1 MCRASEAFKTVVLKN
16 ANEKIWIKN
25 LNIIVKNKNNVGLKI
40 KKIEFLAVAG
50 QFMLKKKLLIFFS
63 VFSFHT
69 KKFPWF
75 PD

>member
-1 MCRASEAFKTVVLKN
+1 MCRASEAFKTEFLKN
-16 ANEKIWIKN
+16 AYKNIWTKN
-25 LNIIVKNKNNVGLKI
+25 SNSIVKNKNNVGLKI